1 VNVGFSLLTLF
12 PGRVGG
18 SESNVRG
25 LLEQF
30 AAGNGPSAVTVLANR
45 HVMRAYA
52 DMDRGPVSLH
62 EVRSYRPGNS
72 TATRALAMT
81 SARALPA
88 LAARDVPEGID
99 LIHYPVTVPIPST
112 RAPCVTTVYDLQHH
126 DMPQFFSPVER
137 AYRRWAYDSA
147 ARAADM
153 VLTTSAW
160 SKGRLVDLLGLS
172 PERVE
177 VVHMGVD
184 GERFSPQPGE
194 IDQDIRAR
202 LGLPERFLIYP
213 ANLWPH
219 KNHERLVEA
228 LARAHDRELALV
240 LTGRDF
246 GRAERLAAQARRLGV
261 EDRVRHLGYVD
272 RAIVPALYRQAV
284 AMIFPSLYEGF
295 GSPPVEAMACGCP
308 VAASPRGSLAEVC
321 GGAALELDPESVE
334 SISAA
339 IDRLS
344 ADADLR
350 SRLASAGLERARAF
364 SWRRSAEQHTAIYG
378 HVCATF
384 GAPAR

>member
-1 VNVGFSLLTLF
+1 MNVGFSLLTLF

-52 DMDRGPVSLH
+52 DMDHGPVSLH

-72 TATRALAMT
+72 TPTRALAMT

-88 LAARDVPEGID
+88 RAARDVPEGID

-184 GERFSPQPGE
+184 GERFSPQPGDV
-194 IDQDIRAR
+194 DQDSRAR
-202 LGLPERFLIYP
+202 LGLPERYLIYP

-219 KNHERLVEA
+219 KNHERLA
-228 LARAHDRELALV
+228 AH
-240 LTGRDF
+240 
-246 GRAERLAAQARRLGV
+246 ARRLGV

-272 RAIVPALYRQAV
+272 RAMVPAIYRQAV

-321 GGAALELDPESVE
+321 GGAALEIEPESVE

-344 ADADLR
+344 ADADLL